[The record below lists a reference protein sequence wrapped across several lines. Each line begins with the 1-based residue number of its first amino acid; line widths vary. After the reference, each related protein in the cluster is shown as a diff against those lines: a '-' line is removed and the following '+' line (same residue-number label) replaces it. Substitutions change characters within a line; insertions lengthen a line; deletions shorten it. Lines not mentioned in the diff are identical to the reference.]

1 MIDAVSSTSEPES
14 AASADLEP
22 VLASVAEKIAR
33 HRGKNIGEQNTKL
46 GLINPVLGALGWKV
60 EDLEEVRHE
69 FRRRPGDKPVDYALM
84 LARTPKLFVEAK
96 ALDENLDDRRWADQ
110 IISYATVA
118 GVEWVVLTNGDE
130 YRIYNSHAVAPVE
143 EKLFRAV
150 QITADPGVATEAL
163 LLLTKEHI
171 RQNALNGLWR
181 AYAIDRKVKDAVDG
195 LFTPEPS
202 PWLIRRLAN
211 QLEGLTQGDVKDALG
226 RARIAFDFPAR
237 EQPISSRHVHVLE
250 PESKPQRTKQRRL
263 PRPKEVS
270 DVSVQQLIDARLIAP
285 PLELQRSYKGRELFG
300 RIEPDGRVSFAG
312 STYNSLSIAAGM
324 ARRSVIGDIPGRK
337 YPPTNGWTFWRF
349 RDSDGTSRELSV
361 LRERLAERNSRPTSP
376 TA

>member
-1 MIDAVSSTSEPES
+1 MTEAVSSTSQP
-14 AASADLEP
+14 DLEP
-22 VLASVAEKIAR
+22 VIASVAEKIAR

-69 FRRRPGDKPVDYALM
+69 FRRVPADKPVDYALM

-96 ALDENLDDRRWADQ
+96 ALDENLDDRRWANQ

-150 QITADPGVATEAL
+150 QITADPKVATEAL
-163 LLLTKEHI
+163 LLLTKDHI
-171 RQNALNGLWR
+171 QQNALNGLWR
-181 AYAIDRKVKDAVDG
+181 AYAIDRKVKGAVDG

-237 EQPISSRHVHVLE
+237 EQPISSRHVGVPE
-250 PESKPQRTKQRRL
+250 PGPDPQPEAKAKKRQRL

-270 DVSVQQLIDARLIAP
+270 DVSVQQLIDGGLIEP
-285 PLELQRSYKGRELFG
+285 PLELRRLYKGHELSG
-300 RIEPDGRVSFAG
+300 RVEPDGRVSFGG
-312 STYNSLSIAAGM
+312 STYNSVSVAAGM
-324 ARRSVIGDIPGRK
+324 ARKSVIGATPGSK
-337 YPPTNGWTFWRF
+337 YPQTNGWTFWRF
-349 RDSDGTSRELSV
+349 RDGDGPFRELSV
-361 LRERLAERNSRPTSP
+361 LRERLAEKNSRTD
-376 TA
+376 

>member
-1 MIDAVSSTSEPES
+1 M
-14 AASADLEP
+14 
-22 VLASVAEKIAR
+22 
-33 HRGKNIGEQNTKL
+33 
-46 GLINPVLGALGWKV
+46 
-60 EDLEEVRHE
+60 
-69 FRRRPGDKPVDYALM
+69 
-84 LARTPKLFVEAK
+84 
-96 ALDENLDDRRWADQ
+96 
-110 IISYATVA
+110 
-118 GVEWVVLTNGDE
+118 
-130 YRIYNSHAVAPVE
+130 
-143 EKLFRAV
+143 
-150 QITADPGVATEAL
+150 
-163 LLLTKEHI
+163 
-171 RQNALNGLWR
+171 
-181 AYAIDRKVKDAVDG
+181 KDAVDG

-285 PLELQRSYKGRELFG
+285 PLELRRSYKGRELFG

-312 STYNSLSIAAGM
+312 STYNSLSISAGM

-361 LRERLAERNSRPTSP
+361 LRERLAEKNSRPTSP